1 MKKRLLLLPLV
12 IPIIGLSGCGKDKK
26 IELKRDDTLKD
37 PVALNAIEFKNK
49 IDNNDSFVMFV
60 ESKSCSS
67 CLSFK
72 NVVKEFI
79 SETNAIIYSI
89 QTSEADTLFKYFTY
103 KITPTLFVF
112 SEGKQFAKTD
122 YNSGNLNTINT
133 FTKYLNKYTYL
144 SPIIRTS
151 EEKLQKMIDENKT
164 FIVRYTWDKCGD
176 CNASNKY
183 FYSFFKS
190 NASRMAIYEFEL
202 SYYYENRKDKEDKLW
217 TDLTAKFG
225 LSKDGSP
232 EFGWKNGVVPTY
244 QYRELGVIKDQ
255 VVVYNEEYDNENGVL
270 KVIGS
275 YFKDGETIGKTYK
288 ATKDESAYQVYMR
301 KTANY
306 FLSKVKKLISKLYNI
321 K

>member
-1 MKKRLLLLPLV
+1 MKKRLFLLPLV
-12 IPIIGLSGCGKDKK
+12 IPLIGLSGCGKDKK
-26 IELKRDDTLKD
+26 IELKRDDSSNDPVTLK
-37 PVALNAIEFKNK
+37 AIDFINK
-49 IDNNDSFVMFV
+49 IDNKDSFVMFV

-103 KITPTLFVF
+103 KITPTLYVF

-122 YNSGNLNTINT
+122 YDSGHLNTIYT
-133 FTKYLNKYTYL
+133 LTKYLNKYTYL
-144 SPIIRTS
+144 SPVIRTS
-151 EEKLQKMIDENKT
+151 EENIQKMIDEKKT

-183 FYSFFKS
+183 FASFFKS
-190 NASRMAIYEFEL
+190 NASRMTIYEFEL
-202 SYYYENRKDKEDKLW
+202 SYYYENRENNEDIIW
-217 TDLTAKFG
+217 TDLTKKIG
-225 LSKDGSP
+225 ISEEGSE

-244 QYRELGVIKDQ
+244 QYREQGVIKDQ
-255 VVVYNEEYDNENGVL
+255 VVVYNEVYNSENGSLTV
-270 KVIGS
+270 VDS
-275 YFKDGETIGKTYK
+275 YFKDGETMGKTYK
-288 ATKDESAYQVYMR
+288 ATKNESAYQVYMR
-301 KTANY
+301 KTANF